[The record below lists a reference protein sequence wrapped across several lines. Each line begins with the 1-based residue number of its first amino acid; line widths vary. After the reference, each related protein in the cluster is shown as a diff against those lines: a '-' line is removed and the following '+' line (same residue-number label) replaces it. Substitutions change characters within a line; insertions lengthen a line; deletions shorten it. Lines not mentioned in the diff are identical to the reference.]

1 VTSILA
7 SLRDGR
13 FLTRRRLE
21 IYPFLLIGSFAVGI
35 VFLIATAHGL
45 SDYDGRPLGTDF
57 SSFYSAG
64 KLALSGGNPFDQQA
78 LYLAERARFGNATP
92 YYAFSYPP
100 IFLLLL
106 APLASLPYPAA
117 LIAWQVLT
125 FALYLAAMAILCR
138 RFCSGL
144 GASNSLYLLLATA
157 FPAVFINLTHGQNGF
172 LTTGLLTLGLA
183 LLAEQPLL
191 AGLCFGLLAQKPQL
205 GLLLPFAL
213 AAGGRWKSFLAAA
226 ITVAA
231 LILISASLFGM
242 DSWRAFL
249 ATAQFSRRAI
259 LDQDGVGYEKMVSVF
274 AGLRLWHAPL
284 ILAYSLQA
292 LASLAL
298 VILTMRIWRG
308 TASPRLKAAMLPLAT
323 LLATPF
329 ALDYDLM
336 LLAPALALIGAEGRA
351 HGFRPFELSLLTL
364 LWALPLFGRS
374 IAMVTHIPLAP
385 LAILALLIM
394 VKRRAE
400 SA

>member
-7 SLRDGR
+7 SLREGR

-21 IYPFLLIGSFAVGI
+21 VYPFLLIGSFAVGI
-35 VFLIATAHGL
+35 VLLIATAHGL
-45 SDYDGRPLGTDF
+45 NDYDGRPLGTDF

-64 KLALSGGNPFDQQA
+64 KLALAGGNPFDQRA
-78 LYLAERARFGNATP
+78 LYLAERALFGNATP

-106 APLASLPYPAA
+106 APLALLPYPAA
-117 LIAWQVLT
+117 LIAWQAST
-125 FALYLAAMAILCR
+125 FALYLAAMTILCR

-144 GASNSLYLLLATA
+144 GASNTLILVLATA
-157 FPAVFINLTHGQNGF
+157 FPAVFVNLTHGQNGF

-183 LLAEQPLL
+183 LLAERPLL
-191 AGLCFGLLAQKPQL
+191 AGLCFGSLALKPQL

-226 ITVAA
+226 ITVVA
-231 LILISASLFGM
+231 LILISATLFGI
-242 DSWRAFL
+242 DNWQAFL
-249 ATAQFSRRAI
+249 STAQFSRRAI
-259 LDQDGVGYEKMVSVF
+259 LEQDGVGYEKMISVF

-284 ILAYSLQA
+284 ILAYGLQA
-292 LASLAL
+292 LASVAL
-298 VILTMRIWRG
+298 VILTIRLWRG
-308 TASPRLKAAMLPLAT
+308 TGSLRLKAAMLPLAA

-336 LLAPALALIGAEGRA
+336 LLAPALALVGAEGRA
-351 HGFRPFELSLLTL
+351 RGFRPFELSLLTL

-374 IAMVTHIPLAP
+374 IALFAHIPLTP
-385 LAILALLIM
+385 FAILTLLMM

-400 SA
+400 RA

>member
-1 VTSILA
+1 MTSILT

-13 FLTRRRLE
+13 FLTRQRLE
-21 IYPFLLIGSFAVGI
+21 IYPFLLIGSFAVAI

-45 SDYDGRPLGTDF
+45 NDYDGRPLGTDF

-64 KLALSGGNPFDQQA
+64 KLALSGGNPFDQHA

-100 IFLLLL
+100 IFLLLI
-106 APLASLPYPAA
+106 APLALLPYPAA
-117 LIAWQVLT
+117 LIAWQAST

-138 RFCSGL
+138 RICSGP
-144 GASNSLYLLLATA
+144 GASKPFFLLLATA
-157 FPAVFINLTHGQNGF
+157 FPAVFVNLTHGQNGF

-183 LLAEQPLL
+183 LLTEVPLL
-191 AGLCFGLLAQKPQL
+191 AGLCFGFLALKPQL

-213 AAGGRWKSFLAAA
+213 AAGGRWKSFAVASV
-226 ITVAA
+226 TVVA
-231 LILISASLFGM
+231 LILISASLFGV
-242 DSWRAFL
+242 DSWQAFL
-249 ATAQFSRRAI
+249 STAQFSRRAI
-259 LDQDGVGYEKMVSVF
+259 LDQDEVGYEKMISVF

-284 ILAYSLQA
+284 ILAYGLQA
-292 LASLAL
+292 LTSLAL
-298 VILTMRIWRG
+298 VFLTIRIWRG
-308 TASPRLKAAMLPLAT
+308 AGALRLKEATLPLAT

-336 LLAPALALIGAEGRA
+336 LLAPALALIGAEGRE

-364 LWALPLFGRS
+364 LWTLPLFGRS
-374 IAMVTHIPLAP
+374 VAMLAHIPLAP
-385 LAILALLIM
+385 FAILALLVM
-394 VKRRAE
+394 VRRRAE